1 MWGQPAYHD
10 VMHCPQDVFWQLP
23 QFCRL
28 KSACLEGCQTD
39 LFVTFTKRIQKKIG
53 GGEVRL
59 GGGDPR
65 LGSRSEGRCRRLT
78 HQQTPKTRTTFF
90 NDRLAGPKN
99 PDSYSGR
106 TPGRQVVSGT
116 PTTAVLIGGW
126 QSPRSYL
133 HDYLSLPG
141 GTLSIRTGAGQGA
154 MAFSSSALGRMDC
167 SPARMSAF
175 SLACATRGWALGG
188 DRG

>member
-1 MWGQPAYHD
+1 MATASILSVEKRLFGRLSNRP
-10 VMHCPQDVFWQLP
+10 
-23 QFCRL
+23 FCDIYKANSKK
-28 KSACLEGCQTD
+28 KSVGAR
-39 LFVTFTKRIQKKIG
+39 FAW
-53 GGEVRL
+53 

-188 DRG
+188 GPGLTKWWGWI